1 MGRVA
6 SELLAGALAES
17 ARPARAPAFT
27 WKSADL
33 GAPRLDLEDKDA
45 LHRILD
51 ERS

>member
-1 MGRVA
+1 VHPDRVTT
-6 SELLAGALAES
+6 
-17 ARPARAPAFT
+17 PAFM

-51 ERS
+51 KRS